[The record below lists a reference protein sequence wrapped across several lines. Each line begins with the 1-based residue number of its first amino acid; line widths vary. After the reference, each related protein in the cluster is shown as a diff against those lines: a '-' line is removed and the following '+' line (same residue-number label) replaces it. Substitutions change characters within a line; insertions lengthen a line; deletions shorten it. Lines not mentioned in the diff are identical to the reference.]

1 MMRIKKISFIDE
13 VKDQLNDSIDVGIE
27 FENGYSYTISVR
39 TPDDSVE
46 EMLQEGTNFIKP
58 GTPVIVVKQLTK
70 KTVNEA
76 IEAYAEDEGYWL
88 KLCQFGDELDISI
101 FNKLE
106 AQHREDLELFELE
119 GLDRLF
125 YYIQKYLNIPSD
137 NRVLI
142 GPIFFLIL
150 VSLIAYYFFKLGLLD
165 FFFNFIN

>member
-1 MMRIKKISFIDE
+1 MMRIKKIRFIDE

-27 FENGYSYTISVR
+27 FEDGSFYTIIVR
-39 TPDDSVE
+39 TPDDFVE
-46 EMLQEGTNFIKP
+46 EMLEEGTNFIKP

-76 IEAYAEDEGYWL
+76 IKAYAEDEGYWL
-88 KLCQFGDELDISI
+88 KLCQFGDELDISV

-106 AQHREDLELFELE
+106 AQHREDVELFELE

-125 YYIQKYLNIPSD
+125 YYTD
-137 NRVLI
+137 NRILI